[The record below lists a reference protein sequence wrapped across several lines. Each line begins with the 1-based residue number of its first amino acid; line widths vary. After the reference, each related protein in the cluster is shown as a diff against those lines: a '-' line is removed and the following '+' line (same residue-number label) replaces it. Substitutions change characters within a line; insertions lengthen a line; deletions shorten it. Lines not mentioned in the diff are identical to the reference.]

1 MSGPLIHPTVSAVKA
16 IHAEVL
22 AAHGGMEGL
31 RDEALLE
38 SAVAAPQATMFG
50 KPLIADPI
58 DVAASYLFYL
68 CRNHP
73 FLDGNKRVAL
83 ATCLVFLSEN
93 GGLPSETLDADA
105 WECLALDVAASRLDR
120 IETTGRL
127 RELLASDATMQT
139 EKQTE
144 KERHR

>member
-1 MSGPLIHPTVSAVKA
+1 MPLSHPTVSAVKA

-31 RDEALLE
+31 RDQALLE

-50 KPLIADPI
+50 KPLLADPI
-58 DVAASYLFYL
+58 DVAAAYLFYL

-93 GGLPSETLDADA
+93 GLLRSETLDADA
-105 WECLALDVAASRLDR
+105 WERLTLEVAASRLDR

-127 RELLASDATMQT
+127 RELLIRT
-139 EKQTE
+139 E
-144 KERHR
+144 

>member
-1 MSGPLIHPTVSAVKA
+1 MPLLHPTVSAVKA

-58 DVAASYLFYL
+58 DVAAAYLFYL

-93 GGLPSETLDADA
+93 GLLPSETLDADA
-105 WECLALDVAASRLDR
+105 WERLTLEVAASRLDR
-120 IETTGRL
+120 IKTTGRL
-127 RELLASDATMQT
+127 RELLIRTG
-139 EKQTE
+139 
-144 KERHR
+144 